1 MKVWVRKG
9 IFKGTFYA
17 PFGNACRLGAGNPPA
32 ALDSPP
38 KNAICW
44 EKTQM
49 FTDLK
54 TFTKAEAVNAT
65 PQDLSTLLRWTG
77 DMRVLAG
84 PATLD

>member
-1 MKVWVRKG
+1 
-9 IFKGTFYA
+9 
-17 PFGNACRLGAGNPPA
+17 
-32 ALDSPP
+32 
-38 KNAICW
+38 
-44 EKTQM
+44 M